1 MKEGRATARGT
12 DRRTRKTVGSAAVD
26 VPRQIF
32 ETLFPPCCV
41 LCRRSL
47 EPGGAPLCPVCRHRL
62 PRVAHPRCARCGA
75 TDVLRSANDTGCP
88 ACWEWPNDLPAARS
102 PFRMEGGAAEL
113 VRALKYGGWSRL
125 AGPMGRSMERCAA
138 ELAAAAEQAP
148 TLVPVPLTRSRR
160 RERGF
165 NQAELLALALAEAT
179 GWKVERALL
188 RRPGGRRQASLG
200 RSERLRNVAAG
211 FVPKAPSPASGTPA
225 ILVDDV
231 LTTGATASACSAAL
245 EAAGWAPLGTVVFA
259 RALHPIP

>member
-1 MKEGRATARGT
+1 MKESKATARGPN
-12 DRRTRKTVGSAAVD
+12 RRALEIAGSALVD
-26 VPRQIF
+26 VPRRIF

-47 EPGGAPLCPVCRHRL
+47 RAGGAPLCGVCRHRL
-62 PRVAHPRCARCGA
+62 PRMPHPRCARCGA
-75 TDVLRSANDTGCP
+75 TDVLRSADDAGCP
-88 ACWEWPNDLPAARS
+88 ACWEWPEDLPAARS

-125 AGPMGRSMERCAA
+125 SGPMGRSMERCAA
-138 ELAAAAEQAP
+138 ELAASTEEAP
-148 TLVPVPLTRSRR
+148 TLLPVPLTRSRR

-165 NQAELLALALAEAT
+165 NQAELLALALSEAT
-179 GWKVERALL
+179 GWEVKRALL

-211 FVPKAPSPASGTPA
+211 FAPRGPSPEPGAPA

-245 EAAGWAPLGTVVFA
+245 ETAGWAPVGTVVFA

>member
-1 MKEGRATARGT
+1 
-12 DRRTRKTVGSAAVD
+12 
-26 VPRQIF
+26 
-32 ETLFPPCCV
+32 FPPCCV

-47 EPGGAPLCPVCRHRL
+47 AAGAAPLCPVCRHRL
-62 PRVAHPRCARCGA
+62 PRVARPRCARCGA
-75 TDVLRSANDTGCP
+75 TDVLRSADDAGCP
-88 ACWEWPNDLPAARS
+88 ACWEWPEDLPAARS
-102 PFRMEGGAAEL
+102 PFRMEAGAAEL

-125 AGPMGRSMERCAA
+125 APPMGRTMERCAA
-138 ELAAAAEQAP
+138 ELASGTQEAP
-148 TLVPVPLTRSRR
+148 TLVPVPLTRARR

-179 GWKVERALL
+179 GWEVERALL

-200 RSERLRNVAAG
+200 RSERLRNVEAG
-211 FVPKAPSPASGTPA
+211 FAARGPSPPPEAPA

-245 EAAGWAPLGTVVFA
+245 EAAGWASLGTVVFA